1 MSVLTW
7 RTLDRHV
14 VPTLAAYAEAGGGAA
29 LEAARQIDP
38 GAVID
43 EVTASGLRG
52 RGGAGFPT
60 GVKWR
65 TVIEETAGG
74 PRPTVAINA
83 AEGEIGTF
91 KDRAL
96 IRRNPYKVLEGALIA
111 AQVVG
116 ASDVIVGL
124 TDTFDREF
132 ARLTKAAR
140 ELSDAGWTNG
150 VTITVAGGPA
160 AYLLGEE
167 TGLLEMFEGRQPF
180 PRVAPPFRRGIEEP
194 PADPRR
200 MDHLETPT
208 LVNNTETYANIPAIV
223 ENGAAWFREL
233 GTEASPGT
241 VVCTVS
247 GDTRHDGVAEVPL
260 GTTLREVIDA
270 IGWGLEPPRRV
281 LGVVSGAANPLLP
294 ESFLDVPLTHD
305 DMTAAGAALG
315 ACGFIVI
322 DDRRDPIAVNAGISR
337 FLAVESCGQC
347 EPCKIDGLELSQLL
361 SRLTRHDFGP
371 TDRAELDRRIDT
383 VARGA
388 RCNLGR
394 QQEAVVAGTLRYFPA
409 EVAEHEQGRR
419 NVADV
424 MEFAPIRDIVGG
436 HALLEEDQFTRQPD
450 WTNSPTDSGAWP
462 AQRLEDTPITL
473 RIGDADD
480 AAAAVTSAPESPIAD
495 DPVELLRH
503 DHERID
509 DLLMRVQSGD
519 DASLAELSETLRTHC
534 DMARRVLVP
543 MVERHGGQEGDEAV
557 WNVDER
563 DRRLEEEASRLTSGS
578 DVAGV
583 ATHFHRHATEEE
595 AMVPIIER
603 MNAEVR
609 AELAE
614 AIIESRLTTPEP
626 NA

>member
-14 VPTLAAYAEAGGGAA
+14 VPSLAAYAEMGGGDA
-29 LEAARQIDP
+29 LRAARQVEP
-38 GAVID
+38 GSIID
-43 EVTASGLRG
+43 EVVASGLRG

-65 TVIEETAGG
+65 TVVEETADG
-74 PRPTVAINA
+74 PRPSVAINA

-91 KDRAL
+91 KDRTL

-111 AQVVG
+111 AYVVG
-116 ASDVIVGL
+116 ASDVLVGL

-140 ELSDAGWTNG
+140 ELEDAGWNDG

-167 TGLLEMFEGRQPF
+167 TGLLEMFDGRQPF
-180 PRVAPPFRRGIEEP
+180 PRVAPPFRRGVEEP
-194 PADPRR
+194 IVDPRER
-200 MDHLETPT
+200 NHLETPT

-223 ENGAAWFREL
+223 EHGADWFREL
-233 GTEASPGT
+233 GTQASPGT

-247 GDTRHDGVAEVPL
+247 GDTRHHGVAEVPL

-270 IGWGLEPPRRV
+270 IGWGLDPTRRV

-294 ESFLDVPLTHD
+294 ESFLDVPLTHEA
-305 DMTAAGAALG
+305 MSEAGASLG
-315 ACGFIVI
+315 ACGFIVF
-322 DDRRDPIAVNAGISR
+322 DDRRDPIAINAGLSR

-361 SRLTRHDFGP
+361 ERLTRHDFGP
-371 TDRAELDRRIDT
+371 TDRAELDRRVDT

-394 QQEAVVAGTLRYFPA
+394 QQEAVVAGTLRFFPS
-409 EVAEHEQGRR
+409 EVAEHELGNR

-424 MEFAPIRDIVGG
+424 MPFAPIRDIVGG
-436 HALLEEDQFTRQPD
+436 RALLEEDQFTRQPD
-450 WTNSPTDSGAWP
+450 WTHSPTDSGAWP

-473 RIGDADD
+473 RIGGAGDEARSMTT
-480 AAAAVTSAPESPIAD
+480 ASEPTIAE

-509 DLLMRVQSGD
+509 DLLVRVQNGD
-519 DASLAELSETLRTHC
+519 DGSLTELSETLRSHC

-543 MVERHGGQEGDEAV
+543 MVERHGGAAGDDAV

-563 DRRLEEEASRLTSGS
+563 DQRLEDEASQLTAGA

-583 ATHFHRHATEEE
+583 ATHFQRHVTEEE
-595 AMVPIIER
+595 QMVPLIDG
-603 MNAEVR
+603 MNAEIR

-614 AIIESRLTTPEP
+614 AIIESRLTTPD
-626 NA
+626 AGA

>member
-14 VPTLAAYAEAGGGAA
+14 VPTLAAYEDVGGGAA
-29 LEAARQIDP
+29 LRAARAIDP

-43 EVTASGLRG
+43 EVVASGLRG

-65 TVIEETAGG
+65 TVVEETAEG

-116 ASDVIVGL
+116 ASDVLVGL

-132 ARLTKAAR
+132 ARLTKAAQ

-194 PADPRR
+194 PADPRH

-223 ENGAAWFREL
+223 ELGADWFREL

-247 GDTRHDGVAEVPL
+247 GDTRHHGVAEVPL
-260 GTTLREVIDA
+260 GTTMREVIDA
-270 IGWGLEPPRRV
+270 IGWGLDPTRSV

-294 ESFLDVPLTHD
+294 ESFLDIPLTHD

-315 ACGFIVI
+315 CCGFIVL
-322 DDRRDPIAVNAGISR
+322 DDRRDPVAVNAGLSR

-361 SRLTRHDFGP
+361 ARLTRHDFGP
-371 TDRAELDRRIDT
+371 TDRAELERRVDT
-383 VARGA
+383 VSRGA

-394 QQEAVVAGTLRYFPA
+394 QQEAVVAGTLRFFPA
-409 EVAEHEQGRR
+409 EVADHEQGRR

-450 WTNSPTDSGAWP
+450 WTHSAVDSGAWP

-473 RIGDADD
+473 RIGNAGDEAKAEASD
-480 AAAAVTSAPESPIAD
+480 PEPATAD

-509 DLLMRVQSGD
+509 DLLMRVQNGD
-519 DASLAELSETLRTHC
+519 DASLGELAETLRTHC

-543 MVERHGGQEGDEAV
+543 MVERHGGQEGDDAV

-563 DRRLEEEASRLTSGS
+563 DRRLEEEASRLTAGS
-578 DVAGV
+578 DVADV
-583 ATHFHRHATEEE
+583 ATHFHRHVTEEE
-595 AMVPIIER
+595 QMVPIIDR